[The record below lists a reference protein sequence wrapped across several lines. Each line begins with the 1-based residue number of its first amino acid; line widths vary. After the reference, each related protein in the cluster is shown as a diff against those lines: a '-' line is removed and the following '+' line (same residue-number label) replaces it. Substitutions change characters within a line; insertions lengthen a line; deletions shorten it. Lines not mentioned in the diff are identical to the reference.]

1 MGKNVQQSIQTKSGL
16 AKQILVTLLPPILIV
31 MVVLSSI
38 GYIYSKMMIEEEIS
52 YQMEYKLEHTIAE
65 INQSLIAH
73 KRLGEALG
81 KTVASNPNALTQP
94 EYEAL
99 LESYLEVNDD
109 TFGIG
114 VWFEPN
120 IYNNMPAYSPY
131 AYKDGAGVVIDNSYW
146 TEGVDIWNESW
157 YRIGADSS
165 GEGAWSEP
173 YYDPGTD
180 VTMITFSYP
189 IVRDS
194 AVIGVVTADI
204 DLTSIQKMVADVE
217 LAKGGSALLI
227 SKEGLYMAGINKDAI
242 MKNNI
247 VEDETTLFHSVSGD
261 ILSGESGNM
270 SIEANGGKNLIYY
283 DMAKETNWAVVI
295 EIPEKQLFE
304 GLNKLLGIFAATCI
318 GSIIILAIIIAYFA
332 SNLSKRSKRISKV
345 AEHISDGYLAE
356 EIDAKDVNKNDELGD
371 IARAFSNMQ
380 QQLQSIIGGFKED
393 SVKIDESSKLLS
405 SFSQDMSTTA
415 ESVAMAISDVAAGS
429 ADQFEK
435 LKLIS
440 ETMYGFAEDIEQMSK
455 EVKGIE
461 ESSSNIKTLADS
473 SSTEMNMVTE
483 SFDGLYNN
491 FSSLI
496 EKVKLVGD
504 NVSKVNEITE
514 LINEISDQTNL
525 LALNAAIEA
534 ARAGEAGRG
543 FAVVADEIRKLA
555 EKSRE
560 SSEEINSIISSVA
573 VETDGMINSTKAVS
587 EEINEQKSNIQ
598 KAIQSFENIK
608 DSVDEIKPKIDKAYE
623 ESQRII
629 EKKDDILVNINLVS
643 EISENSAATAQ
654 EIAASAEEMSA
665 SVEEV
670 TSSAITLNSMTE
682 EMKERVE
689 FFKMD

>member
-1 MGKNVQQSIQTKSGL
+1 
-16 AKQILVTLLPPILIV
+16 
-31 MVVLSSI
+31 
-38 GYIYSKMMIEEEIS
+38 MIES
-52 YQMEYKLEHTIAE
+52 
-65 INQSLIAH
+65 
-73 KRLGEALG
+73 
-81 KTVASNPNALTQP
+81 
-94 EYEAL
+94 
-99 LESYLEVNDD
+99 
-109 TFGIG
+109 
-114 VWFEPN
+114 
-120 IYNNMPAYSPY
+120 
-131 AYKDGAGVVIDNSYW
+131 
-146 TEGVDIWNESW
+146 
-157 YRIGADSS
+157 
-165 GEGAWSEP
+165 
-173 YYDPGTD
+173 
-180 VTMITFSYP
+180 
-189 IVRDS
+189 DS
-194 AVIGVVTADI
+194 AFNVWI
-204 DLTSIQKMVADVE
+204 LLFLSIVFVNNWI
-217 LAKGGSALLI
+217 AKGGSALLI

-304 GLNKLLGIFAATCI
+304 GLNKLLGIFASTCI

-598 KAIQSFENIK
+598 KAIESFENIK